1 MKEECS
7 CLVVRRNALQQRQ
20 SVADPVRRQRCQCRR
35 GEHRIDGNDLLQ
47 QRRHCAKRAPQPF
60 GVWKRPK
67 KWNQSII
74 EERKEH
80 KNVSSAVRAAHP
92 SACTC
97 LLLRSEVMKAL
108 RGFLKK
114 EALYLKNAYKGAS
127 SGTLSLFLLKTSK
140 LCSLF
145 AGSPSSSTN
154 W

>member
-92 SACTC
+92 RACTC
-97 LLLRSEVMKAL
+97 LLLRSEVMK
-108 RGFLKK
+108 GGTSWFLKK
-114 EALYLKNAYKGAS
+114 RGVIFKKCLQRC
-127 SGTLSLFLLKTSK
+127 K
-140 LCSLF
+140 LWYTVSIL
-145 AGSPSSSTN
+145 AQD
-154 W
+154 